1 MIETLHTTAEEYYE
15 SGLFQKNT
23 PTCLADWEMLCIDC
37 EYIPPEVFQRN
48 PQGLYEG
55 FNTGW
60 SMICRAIADI
70 LQRKQ
75 APTVT
80 RIRND
85 TAQCSGGFIDIRK
98 YRHFLE
104 KGGNIEFAL
113 DAVLSITENVLLNG
127 GDGWEYETFKDAI
140 EAHPATDLDGAFDVA
155 RVKCLEIR
163 EGDRPV
169 RMGPYVHKIWLRPK
183 RDGTPE

>member
-1 MIETLHTTAEEYYE
+1 
-15 SGLFQKNT
+15 
-23 PTCLADWEMLCIDC
+23 MLCI

-60 SMICRAIADI
+60 SMIFRAIADI
-70 LQRKQ
+70 FQRKQ

-98 YRHFLE
+98 YRHFLDCE
-104 KGGNIEFAL
+104 KGGKIEFAL

-127 GDGWEYETFKDAI
+127 EYYPSLF
-140 EAHPATDLDGAFDVA
+140 
-155 RVKCLEIR
+155 RVGC
-163 EGDRPV
+163 P
-169 RMGPYVHKIWLRPK
+169 H
-183 RDGTPE
+183 